1 MTPRIVTVPAGQRRA
16 SGDEVATVQVF
27 NQLDD
32 IATHAGLAAIPH
44 ALLELPR
51 PTTPMV
57 EKSRDVVASG
67 AVLLVIGRILPRGL

>member
-44 ALLELPR
+44 ALLDVAE
-51 PTTPMV
+51 THDA
-57 EKSRDVVASG
+57 ERDVARIHIPTQSG
-67 AVLLVIGRILPRGL
+67 TLPTPSYLD